1 MRLSKFTWFLT
12 ALIAIIYTATLI
24 VIRIE
29 NPHHIQAESY
39 RCWREAYIIKQ
50 SANRAF
56 VNTSNN
62 RAKPV
67 ALSEGQG
74 ARRLTP
80 LLVILTMTTL
90 LTTIQMIQKMK
101 IWTLMTTTI
110 MKVIR

>member
-24 VIRIE
+24 VIQIE
-29 NPHHIQAESY
+29 SPYHIQAESY
-39 RCWREAYIIKQ
+39 RRWRETYIIKQ

-67 ALSEGQG
+67 TLSEGQG
-74 ARRLTP
+74 YGS
-80 LLVILTMTTL
+80 TL
-90 LTTIQMIQKMK
+90 LPRLVNMVGQNHVTSTSC
-101 IWTLMTTTI
+101 
-110 MKVIR
+110 